1 MHTHVYRIHAV
12 LAGQAADAAVIG
24 RDAEGREL
32 RLELPAAEALAIRRG
47 HLLVLQLSA
56 HEVPDAPAP
65 ETSEL
70 PTTTTTS
77 TTTTPPACSAC
88 PASDDDEICRMLGL
102 G

>member
-24 RDAEGREL
+24 RDADGREL

-65 ETSEL
+65 EASEPP
-70 PTTTTTS
+70 PTTT